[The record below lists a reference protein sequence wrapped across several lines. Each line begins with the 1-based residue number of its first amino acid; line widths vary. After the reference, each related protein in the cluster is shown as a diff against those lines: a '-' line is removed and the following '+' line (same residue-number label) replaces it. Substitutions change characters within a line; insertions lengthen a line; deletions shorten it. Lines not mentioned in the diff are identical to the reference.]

1 MCLLL
6 MFLFCPGT
14 DMLSKLL
21 KMQVLE
27 DDEELAYGGEDTP
40 GTERKDIEVR
50 FPPDTFYLKFNSF
63 NIQSVFASF
72 IHL

>member
-1 MCLLL
+1 
-6 MFLFCPGT
+6 
-14 DMLSKLL
+14 MLSKLL

-50 FPPDTFYLKFNSF
+50 FLSHLTNS
-63 NIQSVFASF
+63 IWSST
-72 IHL
+72 HH

>member
-1 MCLLL
+1 
-6 MFLFCPGT
+6 
-14 DMLSKLL
+14 MLSKLL

-50 FPPDTFYLKFNSF
+50 SPPDTFYLKFYSF
-63 NIQSVFASF
+63 NIQSVFTRF
-72 IHL
+72 IHLQC